1 MAEAAAVAVA
11 DAQPAAAVAQAQA
24 PPMAQHAVI
33 HEGMDEAMAA
43 TRAEQVAEPIQ
54 VSHLVTMLI
63 LHLGVML
70 ISHPAMMPTS
80 SRATTHNPPTM
91 RHATS
96 AHAHRKSA
104 IARVVAV
111 MVVGAAWVA
120 NVAKRHAHPPKV
132 DNLTRCA
139 PAWT

>member
-1 MAEAAAVAVA
+1 MAVAVV

-24 PPMAQHAVI
+24 HPMARRAVI
-33 HEGMDEAMAA
+33 HGAVDEAMDVPMVGQA
-43 TRAEQVAEPIQ
+43 AEPMLT
-54 VSHLVTMLI
+54 SPRGGMLI
-63 LHLGVML
+63 SRLATML

-96 AHAHRKSA
+96 AHARRKSA

-111 MVVGAAWVA
+111 MVEVVVVGAASA
-120 NVAKRHAHPPKV
+120 AKRHAHPPKV

>member
-1 MAEAAAVAVA
+1 MAAQAVAVV
-11 DAQPAAAVAQAQA
+11 DAQPVATVAQPLAH
-24 PPMAQHAVI
+24 PMARRAVI
-33 HEGMDEAMAA
+33 HGAVDVPMVGQA
-43 TRAEQVAEPIQ
+43 AEPMLT
-54 VSHLVTMLI
+54 SPRGGMLI
-63 LHLGVML
+63 SRLATML

-120 NVAKRHAHPPKV
+120 NVAKRHAHPLKV